1 LPVIKLPVG
10 RSEATRVKRTSRKGT
25 LAHFY
30 VAVVKP
36 PSITAPT

>member
-1 LPVIKLPVG
+1 VG

-36 PSITAPT
+36 PAGSIGRCNT